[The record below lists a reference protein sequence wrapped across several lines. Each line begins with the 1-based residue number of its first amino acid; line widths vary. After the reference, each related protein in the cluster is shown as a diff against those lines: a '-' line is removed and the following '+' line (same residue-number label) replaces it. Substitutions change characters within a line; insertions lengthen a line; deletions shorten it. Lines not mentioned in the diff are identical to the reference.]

1 MAKYINNSFAPILRH
16 LMNTK
21 NVSVLDLSKL
31 LNRSEKHTYIYL
43 KNTTLLT
50 IQQLYI
56 LAGYFGIDYLELNY
70 LLTKKQKK
78 LTTEDKK
85 TLLDIV
91 EKYKDIE

>member
-16 LMNTK
+16 LKNTK

-56 LAGYFGIDYLELNY
+56 LSGYFGIDYLELNY
-70 LLTKKQKK
+70 LLSKKQKK

>member
-70 LLTKKQKK
+70 LLSKKQKK